1 MTIGSN
7 ATTAEPYMDEAPEPG
22 CKSLPRVDVLSEM
35 RVPPPHTHDVA
46 KKWWVWSGATHVGDC
61 TLQDE
66 MLTLKADGTAN
77 FFGHVISSD
86 DDDQGVFYGG
96 ISLLDV
102 HGAVLWTSPKLVG
115 PQMNWED
122 HLGPGFCFPR
132 PVVRLGRRCADQP
145 GALLTVSAH
154 PTLIGRR
161 RVTRRPTTRTPR
173 NSRQPLRVHQVDMAA
188 KVGCT
193 SDAPKSFKE
202 RE

>member
-1 MTIGSN
+1 
-7 ATTAEPYMDEAPEPG
+7 
-22 CKSLPRVDVLSEM
+22 
-35 RVPPPHTHDVA
+35 VA

-122 HLGPGFCFPR
+122 EWTTWDQHFAFPPCGSTR
-132 PVVRLGRRCADQP
+132 PPVRG
-145 GALLTVSAH
+145 S
-154 PTLIGRR
+154 
-161 RVTRRPTTRTPR
+161 TRRIADCFGPSDAHWAPR
-173 NSRQPLRVHQVDMAA
+173 CHAA
-188 KVGCT
+188 SNDT
-193 SDAPKSFKE
+193 DAPKFA
-202 RE
+202 